1 MPLIVAGAVLLAG
14 VSFLAG
20 GAARRHVASAV
31 SEVALSSSWSCAG
44 TTAGGGSLA
53 PGELVIDDAGATP
66 LEASVRLV
74 AQDGE
79 SRSIGVSVPAGSG
92 VRVPESFAGP
102 ASGEWAAAL
111 VELYGGMGSV
121 YQEVHTRTGSSM
133 GACSPAASADWYF
146 AGGSVLRN
154 AALELSLVNPYPAAA
169 VVDVSFA
176 TNEGEEQPLALQGV
190 VVPARGLAVMNVGA
204 ALRQRL
210 AIATMVTART
220 GEVVAWETER
230 VARAPTGA
238 ALPPGAASSATAL
251 NPALSNPALSNPA
264 LLNPALPVAG
274 VALTLGSGQ
283 RSRSWWWADGGEPA
297 GVTETYDVYN
307 PGTAPAH
314 VNLELL
320 PGGKGTGSNFSWTVG
335 PASLSAVTTNGH
347 PWALPGVAYAAHVT
361 STVPVVAVRSVQAG
375 APSPVRGIAS
385 QLGLVQGARR
395 WLVAGGSDMEAFSA
409 SGGSVFVFERSGG
422 HLQRT
427 EGVSLAAN
435 GHVSFLLPGAGHTFV
450 VEGSAPIMVSGQA
463 VALRRS

>member
-1 MPLIVAGAVLLAG
+1 MSEPRRLPLVIAGAALLAG
-14 VSFLAG
+14 VSVLAG
-20 GAARRHVASAV
+20 GKARLQAPNAV
-31 SEVALSSSWSCAG
+31 SLVALSSTWSCAG

-53 PGELVIDDAGATP
+53 PGQLVIDDAGATP
-66 LEASVRLV
+66 LKASVRLV

-79 SRSIGVSVPAGSG
+79 SRSIGLSVQAGGGVS
-92 VRVPESFAGP
+92 VPESFAGR

-133 GACSPAASADWYF
+133 GACSPAASPDWYF

-230 VARAPTGA
+230 VARPPRGA
-238 ALPPGAASSATAL
+238 ALPRGADTSATAL
-251 NPALSNPALSNPA
+251 NPAL
-264 LLNPALPVAG
+264 PVPG
-274 VALTLGSGQ
+274 VALTLGS
-283 RSRSWWWADGGEPA
+283 REESRSWWWADGGEPA

-314 VNLELL
+314 VNLELF

-335 PASLSAVTTNGH
+335 PASLSAMTTNGH

-385 QLGLVQGARR
+385 QLGLVQGAKR

-409 SGGSVFVFERSGG
+409 SGGPVFVFERMDG

-435 GHVSFLLPGAGHTFV
+435 GHVSFLLPGASHTFV
-450 VEGSAPIMVSGQA
+450 VEGSAPIMVSGEA
-463 VALRRS
+463 VALRQS